1 MIARL
6 LTIPFSHY
14 CEKARWA
21 ADYQGFAYREE
32 KYLPGAHI
40 LPARKHR
47 GRTLPILVTE
57 TRAFVDS
64 TDILQHLDSVAPSHL
79 RLYPADPSMRRD
91 VDALEELFDSRLGKA
106 TRLYAY
112 HHGLPHPGSLARLL
126 APSMSPLQR
135 IAFRLALP
143 LLAPQI
149 RKRYRIDDA
158 SAQKAAATIH
168 DVFAE
173 ASTHLK
179 DGKRYLV
186 GDRLTAAD
194 ITFASLAAP
203 SLFPPM
209 HPCLSSQL
217 EGEPVGVK
225 EWAEALRDTPA
236 GMHALRMYREHRGVT
251 SNAPKT

>member
-1 MIARL
+1 MIPRL

-21 ADYQGFAYREE
+21 ADYQGFVYREE

-40 LPARKHR
+40 LPARKNH

-57 TRAFVDS
+57 ARTFTDS
-64 TDILQHLDSVAPSHL
+64 TDILQHLDTVAPPHL
-79 RLYPADPSMRRD
+79 RLYPEDAAMRRD
-91 VDALEELFDSRLGKA
+91 VDALEELFDARLGKA

-112 HHGLPHPGSLARLL
+112 HHGLPNPASLVRLL

-135 IAFRLALP
+135 LALRAMLP
-143 LLAPQI
+143 LLGPQI
-149 RKRYRIDDA
+149 RRGYRIDAA
-158 SAQKAAATIH
+158 SAERAAQTIR

-173 ASTHLK
+173 ASARLNG
-179 DGKRYLV
+179 GKTYLV
-186 GDRLTAAD
+186 GDRVTAAD

-217 EGEPVGVK
+217 EGEPPGVK
-225 EWAEALRDTPA
+225 EWAETLRATPA
-236 GMHALRMYREHRGVT
+236 GMHALRMYREHRGR
-251 SNAPKT
+251 AKT